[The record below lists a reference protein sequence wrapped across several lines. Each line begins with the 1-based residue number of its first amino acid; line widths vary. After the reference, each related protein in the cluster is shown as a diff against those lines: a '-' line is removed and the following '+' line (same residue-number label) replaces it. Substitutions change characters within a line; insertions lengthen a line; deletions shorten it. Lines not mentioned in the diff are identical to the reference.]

1 MAMATNTF
9 VAVSADL
16 VVWAVAAVG
25 SAVLEVFIRETLVV
39 GVATDVANG

>member
-1 MAMATNTF
+1 VAMATNTL
-9 VAVSADL
+9 VAVRADL